1 MKGSSI
7 EQFQVMSDLLSRPER
22 RLDAPFPASRRKWS
36 WPRFFKPGLVV
47 LLGFVIVLAL
57 SSGALLLFT
66 DLPWPVLHHLAH
78 APVSAVPL
86 LFIGLAS
93 LGFQFVVRPKRL
105 GLLKALIVS
114 AAFLFWGIDQLLP
127 TGRIATTLGDVVIA
141 LFVLDLGWMMLDRL
155 LQQDRQQQ
163 QRGFQETN
171 SSSPLTDDQSR
182 RSTQPLHILPI
193 PPWPSTMSRPA
204 RGLEQPPASLR
215 FPEQAARSSF
225 APKRYRLMPLPKT
238 LSER

>member
-1 MKGSSI
+1 MKGSSVELLQI
-7 EQFQVMSDLLSRPER
+7 MSDPLSRPER
-22 RLDAPFPASRRKWS
+22 HLDATFPASRRKRS
-36 WPRFFKPGLVV
+36 WPRFFKPGIVV

-66 DLPWPVLHHLAH
+66 DLPWPVLHPLAH
-78 APVSAVPL
+78 APASAVPL

-105 GLLKALIVS
+105 DLLKALIVS

-127 TGRIATTLGDVVIA
+127 TGGIATTLGDVVIV

-155 LQQDRQQQ
+155 LQLGRQQQ

-171 SSSPLTDDQSR
+171 SSSPLTDDRSR

-193 PPWPSTMSRPA
+193 PPPSSSMTRPT
-204 RGLEQPPASLR
+204 RGPEQPPASLR
-215 FPEQAARSSF
+215 TSF
-225 APKRYRLMPLPKT
+225 APKRYRLMPLLKT